1 MYINLL
7 KLEFKSFIRN
17 PQFGA
22 QLAMKILM
30 AFAYAGMSF
39 TFVMMAVGLYFISVD
54 KLKTDPIALFSRYF
68 LYYAVLDLVLRYFI
82 QQMPTQNIK
91 PFLTQ
96 NITKKKLVNYTIL
109 KIIFNFFNWGYLLF
123 LLPFCG
129 LLIFHGSYS
138 IAGVLM
144 FLTGIMAVFY
154 FSNFVNIV
162 LNKQNLVLY
171 TVAAIMIIFGF
182 LEYYGYV
189 HLSAFSEKIFKAFY
203 GVPGAFLI
211 PVLLAVAAGYW
222 SYRNIY
228 RNFYL
233 DKGLEL
239 EQAVGKTENIDFLN
253 RFGTLGTFINNDIR
267 LLKRSKAAKSAL
279 FAGIMFLFYGLLY
292 FSGKA
297 YATDFMRVFLGIFVT
312 GGFMFM
318 FGQRVPSWD
327 SSYYP
332 LMMTQKVPYKD
343 YLQAKWA
350 LVVLATAVSMVLAL
364 GYLLI
369 SWEFYLTIFAAG
381 LYNLGVNSYLT
392 LLAGAFNKKPID
404 LNSSSK
410 SFGGGGNNFNMKVML
425 IMIPQMVL
433 PMGVFALVKFF
444 AGIEIAVAS
453 LGALGLIGFLLRD
466 KIFDYI
472 VKIYRSEK
480 YSTIEAFKKTA

>member
-1 MYINLL
+1 MYRKLL
-7 KLEFKSFIRN
+7 LLELKSFFRN
-17 PQFGA
+17 PSFGA
-22 QLAMKILM
+22 NLAFKILTFFGLFYM
-30 AFAYAGMSF
+30 AAIL
-39 TFVMMAVGLYFISVD
+39 VGLPF
-54 KLKTDPIALFSRYF
+54 A
-68 LYYAVLDLVLRYFI
+68 LYYYSKEELHADALQIFCKFFIYYWAFDLIVRYFI

-228 RNFYL
+228 SNFYL

-292 FSGKA
+292 FSGKS

>member
-1 MYINLL
+1 MYSKLL
-7 KLEFKSFIRN
+7 KLEFKSFVRN
-17 PQFGA
+17 PQFGT
-22 QLAMKILM
+22 QLAIKILM

-39 TFVMMAVGLYFISVD
+39 MFISMAAVLYFISKD
-54 KLKTDPIALFSRYF
+54 KFQTDPMAIFSRYF
-68 LYYAVLDLVLRYFI
+68 LYYAAFDLVLRYFI

-96 NITKKKLVNYTIL
+96 NLTKKKLVNYTIL
-109 KIIFNFFNWGYLLF
+109 KIVFNFFNWGYLLF
-123 LLPFCG
+123 MVPFCG
-129 LLIFHGSYS
+129 LLIFHGNYS
-138 IAGVLM
+138 VAGVLM
-144 FLTGIMAVFY
+144 FLTGIMSVFY
-154 FSNFVNIV
+154 LSNFINIV
-162 LNKQNLVLY
+162 LNKQNAVLY
-171 TVAAIMIIFGF
+171 TVAALMIIFGL

-189 HLSAFSEKIFKAFY
+189 HLSLFSEKVFMAFY
-203 GVPGAFLI
+203 HIPGTFLI
-211 PVLLAVAAGYW
+211 PVILAVGAGFW
-222 SYRNIY
+222 AYRNIY

-239 EQAVGKTENIDFLN
+239 EQAEGKTENIDFLN

-279 FAGIMFLFYGLLY
+279 FAGVMFLFYGLLY
-292 FSGKA
+292 FSGNA
-297 YATDFMRVFLGIFVT
+297 YTTDFMRVFLGIFVT

-332 LMMTQKVPYKD
+332 LMMTQKVPYKE
-343 YLQAKWA
+343 YLKAKWA
-350 LVVLATAVSMVLAL
+350 MVVLATAISMVLAL

-392 LLAGAFNKKPID
+392 LLAGAFNKQPID

-425 IMIPQMVL
+425 IMIPQMII

-453 LGALGLIGFLLRD
+453 LGILGLTGFLLRN
-466 KIFDYI
+466 KIFDHI

-480 YSTIEAFKKTA
+480 YSTIEAFKKSA

>member
-1 MYINLL
+1 
-7 KLEFKSFIRN
+7 
-17 PQFGA
+17 
-22 QLAMKILM
+22 
-30 AFAYAGMSF
+30 
-39 TFVMMAVGLYFISVD
+39 
-54 KLKTDPIALFSRYF
+54 
-68 LYYAVLDLVLRYFI
+68 
-82 QQMPTQNIK
+82 
-91 PFLTQ
+91 
-96 NITKKKLVNYTIL
+96 
-109 KIIFNFFNWGYLLF
+109 
-123 LLPFCG
+123 
-129 LLIFHGSYS
+129 
-138 IAGVLM
+138 
-144 FLTGIMAVFY
+144 
-154 FSNFVNIV
+154 
-162 LNKQNLVLY
+162 
-171 TVAAIMIIFGF
+171 
-182 LEYYGYV
+182 
-189 HLSAFSEKIFKAFY
+189 
-203 GVPGAFLI
+203 
-211 PVLLAVAAGYW
+211 
-222 SYRNIY
+222 
-228 RNFYL
+228 
-233 DKGLEL
+233 
-239 EQAVGKTENIDFLN
+239 
-253 RFGTLGTFINNDIR
+253 
-267 LLKRSKAAKSAL
+267 
-279 FAGIMFLFYGLLY
+279 MFLFYGLLY